1 MERMGIMI
9 RLDPSSEINRLIDRL
24 KEDQSPNGTW
34 DYPFETGIST
44 DAYMIILLRS
54 LQINDE
60 QLIRE
65 LSERIVSKQESNGSW
80 KLFADEGMG
89 NLTSTVEAYYALLY
103 SGYYTQK
110 DKQLLAA
117 KKFILANGG
126 IEKGHML
133 MKIML
138 SLTGQ
143 NKWPS
148 FFPIPIETILLPL
161 TFPINFFHFS
171 VYGRANLTPI
181 MILANKKYTIRTSK
195 SPDLSNLFIT
205 RNYNLDAE
213 YLSWM
218 RASEYRSIFSTI
230 TSGIKCLI
238 GFPEQLQVLAL
249 DRAKQYMLD
258 RIEPDGT
265 LSSYFSST
273 FLMIFA
279 LLALGYPKNHPIIQ
293 NAVTGLKAMKCQID
307 GKTHIQY
314 TTATVWNTSLISYAL
329 LEAGLPASDPVLEKA
344 THYLLSRQ
352 QYKFGDWVIHN
363 PNSLP
368 GGWGFSDINT
378 IIPDI
383 DDTTSTLR
391 VLCYQMNNVP
401 RIPQAWESGIR
412 WLFSMQNDDGGW
424 SAFEKNVKNGFFHY
438 IPIQG
443 AEYLIADPST
453 PDLTGRTLE
462 FFGHYTNLTKSHPA
476 INNGIQWL
484 LDHQE
489 RNGSWYG
496 RWGICYIYGTWAA
509 LTGLTAVGVSP
520 EHSAIQK
527 AVKWLKGIQNPDGGW
542 GESCKSDKEKTYVSL
557 GSSTVTHTAWALD
570 TLISTS
576 NEPTSEI
583 IVGVK
588 FLLKN
593 MGHED
598 WTTVYPTGQGM
609 AGGFY
614 IHYHSY
620 RYIYPLLALSHY
632 RKKYLK

>member
-1 MERMGIMI
+1 MM
-9 RLDPSSEINRLIDRL
+9 RLDPSSEINRIIDRL

-34 DYPFETGIST
+34 DYPFDTGIST

-60 QLIRE
+60 QLIQE
-65 LSERIVSKQESNGSW
+65 LSESILSKQEGNGSW
-80 KLFADEGMG
+80 KLFKDEGMG
-89 NLTSTVEAYYALLY
+89 NLTATVEAYYALLY
-103 SGYYTQK
+103 SGYYNQM
-110 DKQLLAA
+110 DKPLRAA

-126 IEKGHML
+126 IEKCHML
-133 MKIML
+133 VKIML
-138 SLTGQ
+138 SITGQ

-148 FFPIPIETILLPL
+148 FFPIPIESILLPL
-161 TFPINFFHFS
+161 SFPINFFDFS
-171 VYGRANLTPI
+171 VFGRANLTPI

-195 SPDLSNLFIT
+195 SPDLSNLFIN
-205 RNYNLDAE
+205 RNHNWDAD
-213 YLSWM
+213 YFSWA
-218 RASEYRSIFSTI
+218 RSKEYRSIFSTI
-230 TSGIKCLI
+230 TSGIKCLK
-238 GFPEQLQVLAL
+238 GFPEQLQLLAL
-249 DRAKQYMLD
+249 ERAKHYMLD

-265 LSSYFSST
+265 LNSYFSST

-293 NAVTGLKAMKCQID
+293 NSVKGLKAMKCQIG

-314 TTATVWNTSLISYAL
+314 TTATVWNTSLISYSL
-329 LEAGLPASDPVLEKA
+329 QEAGVSATDPVLERA

-363 PNSLP
+363 PDSLP

-378 IIPDI
+378 IHPDI

-391 VLCYQMNNVP
+391 VLRNQFNNIP

-424 SAFEKNVKNGFFHY
+424 SAFEKNVNKGFFHF

-443 AEYLIADPST
+443 AEFLIADPST

-462 FFGHYTNLTKSHPA
+462 FFGHYTNLSKNHPSMSQ
-476 INNGIQWL
+476 GIQWL

-509 LTGLTAVGVSP
+509 ITGLSSVGVSP
-520 EHSAIQK
+520 SHSSIQK
-527 AVKWLKGIQNPDGGW
+527 AMLWLKRIQNPDGGW
-542 GESCKSDKEKTYVSL
+542 GESCKSDMEKTYVPL

-576 NEPTSEI
+576 NKLTPEI
-583 IVGVK
+583 IAGVK
-588 FLLKN
+588 FLLEN
-593 MGHED
+593 GDRED
-598 WTTVYPTGQGM
+598 WTTDYPTGQGM

-620 RYIYPLLALSHY
+620 RYIFPLLALSHY
-632 RKKYLK
+632 RHKYMK